1 VRYIDRVL
9 RDRPRL
15 RKIVY
20 FFPFQLLLVQFKK
33 NHLLLFYWFILFGF
47 ATQKMAA
54 KYGIPY
60 LFLNPEYLDKVNFL
74 SYFIVGIGLGG
85 LIIAFNISSYIMN
98 SFRFPFL
105 ATLSNPFPKYI
116 VNNFI
121 IPACFTLVY
130 AVNIFIFQ
138 IRDQFETV
146 ANAAIDVLSLLA
158 GVFAFIFLAI
168 TYFFRTNKDIYRLF
182 NVQTAD
188 APSGQVKSTSKVV
201 MRKNMSWKALNE
213 SERDWKV
220 ETYLSGTFRIRIA
233 RGYGHYEKEKLL
245 GVFKQNHTNAAVFE
259 FVVVISI
266 LILGFFREVPAFGIP
281 AGASVLLIFTMYL
294 MLTSAVYNWLRGWST
309 TLFFVMILLINAA
322 FAWDVFYVTNAAY
335 GMNYEGKFPVYKNK
349 EVEALATDSA
359 NFELDKEGTLN
370 TLNKWRL
377 KNTVNSLTRKEKPRL
392 VIINAS
398 GGGLRSSL
406 WSFYSLQYADSLLH
420 GELLN
425 HTVLI
430 TGASG
435 GMVGVAYLRELYFRK
450 TMNRLRNLY
459 HRKYAHDISTDLLNP
474 IVFSMTVNDL
484 FLRIQNVHVGK
495 YNYKKDRGYAFEH
508 KLNQITR
515 YYLDK
520 PMMDYA
526 DAEKNAMIPMMIF
539 TPTIINDGRRLYV
552 SSQNVSYLC
561 HPQLGDNMK
570 MERLSEGIEFRRF
583 FKKQDADQLRFTT
596 ALRMSATFPVIMP
609 IVTLPSTPEMHVV
622 DAGGKD
628 NLGLETALKFLYT
641 FRNWINTNTSGV
653 VIIQVRDRHKKV
665 QDDAKGNQ
673 SLMESLTAPI
683 ESLYGNI
690 FSVQDYAQDQLLE
703 YAGLWFDGKLEVINF
718 QLRNQKPDKISLS
731 WHLTEKEKQ
740 KVFNSIELPENRQAI
755 ERVRKLL
762 E

>member
-1 VRYIDRVL
+1 VRYIDRIL
-9 RDRPRL
+9 LNRPRL
-15 RKIVY
+15 RKVVF

-33 NHLLLFYWFILFGF
+33 NHLLLFYWLILFGF

-60 LFLNPEYLDKVNFL
+60 LFLNPEYLDEVNFF

-121 IPACFTLVY
+121 IPIFFVVIY

-138 IRDQFETV
+138 IRDQFETML
-146 ANAAIDVLSLLA
+146 NAFIDVLGLLT
-158 GVFAFIFLAI
+158 GVLTFIVIAI

-188 APSGQVKSTSKVV
+188 APSNQIKSTSKVV

-220 ETYLSGTFRIRIA
+220 ETYLSGSFKIRIA
-233 RGYGHYEKEKLL
+233 RGYGHYEKDKLL
-245 GVFKQNHTNAAVFE
+245 GVFKQNHTNAAIFE

-309 TLFFVMILLINAA
+309 TVFFIIILLINAA
-322 FAWDVFYVTNAAY
+322 FAWDVFYVTNSAY
-335 GMNYEGKFPVYKNK
+335 GMNYKGALPVYNNL
-349 EVEALATDSA
+349 EVDKLANDSM
-359 NFELDKEGTLN
+359 NFENDKLYTLEM
-370 TLNKWRL
+370 LNKWRL
-377 KNTVNSLTRKEKPRL
+377 KNTVNSLNRKEKPRL

-406 WSFYSLQYADSLLH
+406 WSFYSLQYADSLLQ
-420 GELLN
+420 GQLLN
-425 HTVLI
+425 HTVLV

-435 GMVGVAYLRELYFRK
+435 GMVGVAYLRELYYRK
-450 TMNRLRNLY
+450 AMQRLRNLY
-459 HRKYAHDISTDLLNP
+459 HTKYVKDISTDLLNP
-474 IVFSMTVNDL
+474 IVFAMTVNDL
-484 FLRIQNVHVGK
+484 FIRIQSVRDGK
-495 YNYKKDRGYAFEH
+495 HTYKKDRGYAFEN

-520 PMMDYA
+520 RLSDYA
-526 DAEKNAMIPMMIF
+526 EAEHKGIIPMMVF
-539 TPTIINDGRRLYV
+539 SPTIINDGRRLYI
-552 SSQNVSYLC
+552 SSQPVSYLC
-561 HPQLGDNMK
+561 HPQLGDNLK

-583 FKKQDADQLRFTT
+583 FKKQEADSLQFTS

-609 IVTLPSTPEMHVV
+609 IVTLPSMPEMHVV

-628 NLGLETALKFLYT
+628 NFGLETALKFLFT

-665 QDDAKGNQ
+665 QDDPKGNQ
-673 SLMESLTAPI
+673 SLIQSLTAPI
-683 ESLYGNI
+683 ASLYGNI
-690 FSVQDYAQDQLLE
+690 FSVQDYAQDQQLE
-703 YAGLWFDGKLEVINF
+703 YAGLWFDGKLEVINL

-740 KVFNSIELPENRQAI
+740 KVFNSIHLPENKEAI
-755 ERVRKLL
+755 ERIRKLL

>member
-1 VRYIDRVL
+1 MRYIDKVL

-15 RKIVY
+15 RKVVY

-33 NHLLLFYWFILFGF
+33 NHILLFYWFVLFGF

-121 IPACFTLVY
+121 IPASFTLVY

-138 IRDQFETV
+138 IRDQFESV
-146 ANAAIDVLSLLA
+146 LNAAIDVFALLA
-158 GVFAFIFLAI
+158 GIMTFIFVTV
-168 TYFFRTNKDIYRLF
+168 TYFFRTNKDIYRMF

-188 APSGQVKSTSKVV
+188 APAGQVKSTSKVV

-220 ETYLSGTFRIRIA
+220 ETYLSGTFKIRIA
-233 RGYGHYEKEKLL
+233 RGYGHYEKDKLL
-245 GVFKQNHTNAAVFE
+245 GVFKQNHTNAAIFE

-266 LILGFFREVPAFGIP
+266 LVLGFFREVPAFGIP

-309 TLFFVMILLINAA
+309 TVFFIIILLINAA
-322 FAWDVFYVTNAAY
+322 FAWDVFYVTNSAY
-335 GMNYEGKFPVYKNK
+335 GMNYKGKLPVYSNK
-349 EVEALATDSA
+349 KVEELAADSS
-359 NFELDKEGTLN
+359 NFEQDKVATLN
-370 TLNKWRL
+370 MLNKWRL

-406 WSFYSLQYADSLLH
+406 WAFHSLQYADSLLE
-420 GELLN
+420 GQLLN

-450 TMNRLRNLY
+450 VMNRIKNLY
-459 HRKYAHDISTDLLNP
+459 HPKYTGDISSDLLNP

-484 FLRIQNVHVGK
+484 FLRIQSVRDGK
-495 YNYKKDRGYAFEH
+495 YVYKKDRGYAFEH

-520 PMMDYA
+520 RISDYA
-526 DAEKNAMIPMMIF
+526 DAESKGIIPMMVF
-539 TPTIINDGRRLYV
+539 TPTLINDGRRLYV
-552 SSQNVSYLC
+552 SSQPVSYLC
-561 HPQLGDNMK
+561 HPQLGDNLK
-570 MERLSEGIEFRRF
+570 LERLSEGIEFRRF
-583 FKKQDADQLRFTT
+583 FKDQDADNLKFTT

-609 IVTLPSTPEMHVV
+609 IVTLPSNPEMHVV

-628 NLGLETALKFLYT
+628 NLGLETALKFLFT

-673 SLMESLTAPI
+673 TLMESLTAPI

-690 FSVQDYAQDQLLE
+690 FNVQDYSQDQLLE
-703 YAGLWFDGKLEVINF
+703 YAGLWFDGNLEVINL

-731 WHLTEKEKQ
+731 WHLTEKEKK
-740 KVFNSIELPENRQAI
+740 KVLNSIYLPENRSAI
-755 ERVRKLL
+755 ERIRRLL